1 LKTEILG
8 SGRADIERAAE
19 LLRSGGTVAL
29 PTETVYGL
37 AADAT
42 KSPAILRIFEAKER
56 PSFDPL
62 IVHISATHLI
72 ASPGLVDSLV
82 SVGILHPDCTSAPFA
97 GAIQT
102 LASKFWPGPLTLILP
117 KGPSI
122 PDEATSGQGTVG
134 IRMPAHPLFQS
145 VLRELSFPLAAPS
158 ANRFGRISPTTSD
171 HVRSE
176 LEGRI
181 DAILDGG
188 ACAVGVEST
197 ILSLIHPGQPAIL
210 RPGKISASE
219 IEAVLQVKPES
230 KAGLLEQA
238 GSPHLAPG
246 MLDQHYAPRKP
257 LYLSESPFLTPKD
270 LDAAREASGF
280 SGKIG
285 VLCQKPVPGAN
296 LDTRVSR
303 VLALS
308 PSGNPD
314 ESAQNLFRFLRIL
327 DEDPA
332 VDSLIADLPSERNSG
347 LEAAIADRLNRA
359 SINKPL

>member
-1 LKTEILG
+1 
-8 SGRADIERAAE
+8 
-19 LLRSGGTVAL
+19 
-29 PTETVYGL
+29 
-37 AADAT
+37 
-42 KSPAILRIFEAKER
+42 
-56 PSFDPL
+56 
-62 IVHISATHLI
+62 
-72 ASPGLVDSLV
+72 
-82 SVGILHPDCTSAPFA
+82 
-97 GAIQT
+97 
-102 LASKFWPGPLTLILP
+102 
-117 KGPSI
+117 
-122 PDEATSGQGTVG
+122 
-134 IRMPAHPLFQS
+134 
-145 VLRELSFPLAAPS
+145 
-158 ANRFGRISPTTSD
+158 
-171 HVRSE
+171 
-176 LEGRI
+176 
-181 DAILDGG
+181 
-188 ACAVGVEST
+188 VEST

-246 MLDQHYAPRKP
+246 MLDQHYAPSKP
-257 LYLSESPFLTPKD
+257 LYLSESPFLTSKD

-280 SGKIG
+280 SGKLG
-285 VLCQKPVPGAN
+285 VLCQKPVQGAN